1 MLALFP
7 PSPPLSYLIFKPDR
21 EELLA
26 KIDAYLAKV
35 LGKETLTSSQ
45 SSLVCWVTDQA
56 LTSSALAR
64 SAHPRRRGALA

>member
-26 KIDAYLAKV
+26 KLDAYLAKV
-35 LGKETLTSSQ
+35 LGK
-45 SSLVCWVTDQA
+45 
-56 LTSSALAR
+56 
-64 SAHPRRRGALA
+64 